1 MQVDRRHGVPR
12 EIGKIAED
20 EACRYLQHR
29 GLKLVARNYHC
40 RCGEIDLIMKEAE
53 TLVFVEVRYR
63 RNPQFCSGAETVD
76 LRKQQ
81 KLISTA
87 LFYLQQHGR
96 QAQPPARFDVISM
109 SRRADETVI
118 NWIQDAFQMA

>member
-1 MQVDRRHGVPR
+1 MTKTAKQHAG
-12 EIGKIAED
+12 EAAETQ
-20 EACRYLQHR
+20 ACEYLQQR
-29 GLKLVARNYHC
+29 GLQLLERNFRC
-40 RCGEIDLIMKEAE
+40 RQGEIDLIMRDG
-53 TLVFVEVRYR
+53 TYLVFVEVRYR